1 MPKPTRPSKTCS
13 KKVFPEFVRTV
24 RCLYAD
30 ADDRADVEFWAMDE
44 HRIGLK
50 PILRRTWA
58 KRGQRPVV
66 LVHHR
71 YQWSYVYGFVQPRTG
86 RSFYLL
92 MPTVSIPAFS
102 AALREFA
109 SFTGAGQ
116 GKHIFLLMD
125 CAGWHTSPQLGLEC
139 PASIHR
145 CFLPSYSPE
154 LQPAEHLWPLTN
166 RPLANR
172 RFSSLDELEAV
183 QADHCNWLQDHPDL
197 VRSATCFHWWP
208 DSSSQ

>member
-1 MPKPTRPSKTCS
+1 MPKRIRPSKTCS
-13 KKVFPEFVRTV
+13 KKVWPEFVHTV
-24 RCLYAD
+24 QQVYAPHE
-30 ADDRADVEFWAMDE
+30 AEFWAMDE

-66 LVHHR
+66 LVNHR

-109 SFTGAGQ
+109 SFTGAGPD
-116 GKHIFLLMD
+116 KHIFLLMD
-125 CAGWHTSPQLGLEC
+125 RAGWHTSPQLDC
-139 PASIHR
+139 PAGIHP
-145 CFLPSYSPE
+145 CFLPPYSPE

-166 RPLANR
+166 LPLANR
-172 RFSSLDELEAV
+172 CFSSLDELEAV
-183 QADHCNWLQDHPDL
+183 QADRCNWLQDHPDL
-197 VRSATCFHWWP
+197 IRSATGFHWWP
-208 DSSSQ
+208 DLVLQ

>member
-1 MPKPTRPSKTCS
+1 MPKRMRKPKTCS
-13 KKVFPEFVRTV
+13 KKVFPEFVRAIQTV
-24 RCLYAD
+24 YRPEG
-30 ADDRADVEFWAMDE
+30 VEFWAMDE

-66 LVHHR
+66 LVNHR

-102 AALREFA
+102 AALQEFA
-109 SFTGAGQ
+109 RFCGAGPDR
-116 GKHIFLLMD
+116 HIFLLMD
-125 CAGWHTSPQLGLEC
+125 RAGWHTSQHVHC
-139 PASIHR
+139 PSAIHP
-145 CFLPSYSPE
+145 CFLPAYSPE

-166 RPLANR
+166 TPLANR
-172 RFSSLDELEAV
+172 CFASLDELEAV
-183 QADHCNWLQDHPDL
+183 QAERCNWLQDHPEL
-197 VRSATCFHWWP
+197 IRSATCFHWWP
-208 DSSSQ
+208 DVVLR